1 MIDFE
6 WDEAK
11 RLSNIAKHRIDFL
24 RAIMLFD
31 GRPHLDLDS
40 AYAGEQRQLRV
51 GMLDGVCVTVVWTW
65 RGPDRARIISVR
77 RSRSDEKGRYQALYG
92 R

>member
-1 MIDFE
+1 MDFE

-11 RLSNIAKHRIDFL
+11 RLSNIAKHQIDFL

-31 GRPHLDLDS
+31 GRSYLDLDS
-40 AYAGEQRQLRV
+40 AYAGEPRQLRV

-65 RGPDRARIISVR
+65 RGPGKARMISVR
-77 RSRSDEKGRYQALYG
+77 RSRGDEKGRYQALYG